1 LESFRDYIDS
11 KPKIIHISCHGAKD
25 KDCNEFHLVFENY
38 NNDNNGVSVKIK
50 GSELEE
56 ILGKSDEHGI

>member
-1 LESFRDYIDS
+1 MESFRYYIDS

-25 KDCNEFHLVFENY
+25 KDCDEFHLVFENY